1 MRVSDVWPEA
11 ASLLMLSIALL
22 MLPGCASTPGAR
34 PQAVPTV
41 AVLINRTW
49 TEQDP
54 RGFTWDIRGDEK
66 DDEERFA
73 ACVSQAAASMR
84 LPLNVVT
91 GTRFRELAF
100 PDLDPRA
107 APRNLD
113 TLRSLM
119 ADPRFQARVDAAGV
133 RYLAV
138 LGGETRTSE
147 TKGGIFCSG
156 GMGAGYCLGY
166 LWWDHE
172 SRLSA
177 LIIDLHGGA
186 ELARSGLDASGTSWF
201 AALVVLPLAAPS
213 LHESRGC
220 TRFGEAVVG
229 ALGDMRRQDTGA
241 GQRDAR

>member
-1 MRVSDVWPEA
+1 MPESDVWPET
-11 ASLLMLSIALL
+11 ASLLMLSIVLL
-22 MLPGCASTPGAR
+22 MLPGCAGTPGAK

-54 RGFTWDIRGDEK
+54 RGFTWDVRGDEK

-84 LPLNVVT
+84 RPVNVVT

-119 ADPRFQARVDAAGV
+119 TDPRFQARVDAAGV

-147 TKGGIFCSG
+147 TKGFFTCV
-156 GMGAGYCLGY
+156 AGYGGGGCLGY
-166 LWWDHE
+166 LWWDHD

-177 LIIDLHGGA
+177 LIIDVKGGA
-186 ELARSGLDASGTSWF
+186 ELSRGGLDATGTSWF
-201 AALVVLPLAAPS
+201 SFLGIFPLAAPS
-213 LHESRGC
+213 LHEARGC
-220 TRFGEAVVG
+220 TRFGEAVAG
-229 ALGDMRRQDTGA
+229 ALDEMRRQDIGVT
-241 GQRDAR
+241 QPDAR